1 MRRTNMILAGIAV
14 MFLIGILILV
24 AAHQQEVDHRDIIAH
39 VDDTLLRHG
48 GR

>member
-1 MRRTNMILAGIAV
+1 MRRTNMILAAIAV

-24 AAHQQEVDHRDIIAH
+24 AAHHQEVDHRDIIAH